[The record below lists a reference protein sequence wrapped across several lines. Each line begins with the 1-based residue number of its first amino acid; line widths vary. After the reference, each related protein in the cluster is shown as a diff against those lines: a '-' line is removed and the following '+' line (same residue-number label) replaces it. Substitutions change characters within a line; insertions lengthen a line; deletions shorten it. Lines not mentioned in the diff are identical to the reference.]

1 MGSFESTERRLQV
14 TCERYPALSRE
25 SAVLVRLVK
34 HLYKRI
40 HSHANALLR
49 PYGINYSEYDILM
62 MMYGT
67 PEQSITPTEV
77 AEAASE
83 KPANITRLT
92 EHLCRKGL
100 IRRAGNNDDRR
111 KVTLSLELA
120 GLELIERMLPE
131 ICVCLDAELVGL
143 AKHEQLKLEVLL
155 KRMLRSIERK
165 P

>member
-1 MGSFESTERRLQV
+1 MGSFESTERRLQL
-14 TCERYPALSRE
+14 TCERYPALPRE
-25 SAVLVRLVK
+25 PAVLVRLVK

-49 PYGINYSEYDILM
+49 PFGINYSEYEILM

-67 PEQSITPTEV
+67 SDQAITPTEA
-77 AEAASE
+77 AEAAGE

-100 IRRAGNNDDRR
+100 IRRSGNSDDRR
-111 KVTLSLELA
+111 KVTLSLEPA
-120 GLELIERMLPE
+120 GLDLIERMLPD
-131 ICVCLDAELVGL
+131 ICVYLDAELAGL
-143 AKHEQLKLEVLL
+143 NKNGQLELEALL
-155 KRMLRSIERK
+155 KKMLRSIDRK